1 MCVKGGFF
9 MNRKQFT
16 LPFSHS
22 YWHCSI
28 SELKDTKKLCLCA
41 LMMALQILLSN
52 PLFKIP
58 LAENLSITFGYLA
71 VALNSAV
78 VGPVLSLLFGFVL
91 DNISFM
97 LFPSGVYFFGYTLSC
112 MAGALVYALFLYRTK
127 ISLLRLFLAKLTVN
141 LFVNVLLGSLWS
153 AMLYSKGYLYYLS
166 ISAIKNLTI
175 LPLEVFLLYL
185 LFKAFIPFLYRKKW
199 VVLSKISLF

>member
-1 MCVKGGFF
+1 
-9 MNRKQFT
+9 MNKKQFT
-16 LPFSHS
+16 FPFSLA
-22 YWHCSI
+22 YWRYSI
-28 SELKDTKKLCLCA
+28 AELKDTKKLCLCA

-58 LAENLSITFGYLA
+58 LGENLSITFGYLA

-78 VGPVLSLLFGFVL
+78 VGPVLALLFGFVL

-97 LFPSGVYFFGYTLSC
+97 VFPSGVYFFGYTLSC

-127 ISLLRLFLAKLTVN
+127 ISLFRLFLAKLTVN

-166 ISAIKNLTI
+166 VSAIKNLTV
-175 LPLEVFLLYL
+175 LPFEVFLLYL
-185 LFKAFIPFLYRKKW
+185 LFKAFLPFLYRKKW
-199 VVLSKISLF
+199 VVSKQISFF

>member
-1 MCVKGGFF
+1 MK
-9 MNRKQFT
+9 KKKFT
-16 LPFSHS
+16 FPFSLS
-22 YWHCSI
+22 YWHYSI

-58 LAENLSITFGYLA
+58 LSENLSITFGYLA
-71 VALNSAV
+71 VALNSAI
-78 VGPVLSLLFGFVL
+78 VGPVYSLIFGFVL

-127 ISLLRLFLAKLTVN
+127 ISLFRLFLAKLSVN
-141 LFVNVLLGSLWS
+141 IFVNVLLGSVWS
-153 AMLYSKGYLYYLS
+153 SMLYSKGYLYYLS
-166 ISAIKNLTI
+166 ISAVKNLTL

-185 LFKAFIPFLYRKKW
+185 IFKAFMPFLYRKKW
-199 VVLSKISLF
+199 VVSNKISLF